1 MAVSLLGDVTIDLT
15 NVRSMPS
22 TVQIHAYAI
31 ERDVDVIVPAE
42 THVEMTSRN
51 NNGHLDNRGPSIP
64 LAVGTR
70 SS

>member
-1 MAVSLLGDVTIDLT
+1 
-15 NVRSMPS
+15 MPS
-22 TVQIHAYAI
+22 TLQIHAYAI

-51 NNGHLDNRGPSIP
+51 NNGHLANRGPSIP